1 MDKDY
6 IITLDNNKKYALTN
20 TLTLDGKKYVYLLNM
35 DNLADYIIGE
45 VVDDEVIHIDDQ
57 NLLGK
62 LILEFAKL
70 SSQS

>member
-6 IITLDNNKKYALTN
+6 IITLDNNKKYVLTN